1 MKKYILKY
9 AIIVLCG
16 LFYACSTTHQLSIN
30 TIAPASVDL
39 SHNIKRIG
47 IINSSIP
54 SERAEYKDRLD
65 QILSSEDQE
74 LVKQGTD
81 AAINGLFEE
90 LARDN
95 RFEKI
100 LLMENVPEVIK
111 GMHPVPDQAS
121 WTTIEALCLEHN
133 VDAIFSLAFY
143 DTDTKISLKKTKMEQ
158 RDLMRDYVE
167 VKAHE
172 ITLETLIENGWR
184 IYDPQNKEVI
194 DEFSFNDQITSS
206 AKGISP
212 IRALRAITDR
222 RDSVLHKSLSSGSA
236 YGSRLQPSK
245 QVIYR
250 DYYSNGS
257 EHMEQADA
265 LAQQE
270 NYSGATELWMQDVS
284 HPSSKIRA
292 RACFNL
298 AVYQE
303 YSGELDKALEW
314 ATKSYEESKS
324 KSTQHYMEALE
335 RRIAQQELLAQ
346 QMAYSD
352 ILRP

>member
-1 MKKYILKY
+1 MIKHALKYIS
-9 AIIVLCG
+9 IVLCAV
-16 LFYACSTTHQLSIN
+16 LTACSTTHQLSIN
-30 TIAPASVDL
+30 TVEPAPVDL
-39 SHNIKRIG
+39 AHNIRRIG
-47 IINSSIP
+47 IINSSIA

-81 AAINGLFEE
+81 AALNGLFQE
-90 LARDN
+90 LVKDS

-100 LLMENVPEVIK
+100 LLLENVPEVMK
-111 GMHPVPDQAS
+111 GIHPIPDQRS
-121 WTTIEALCLEHN
+121 WTTIEELCRKHD

-184 IYDPQNKEVI
+184 IYDPQHKEVI
-194 DEFSFNDQITSS
+194 DEFTFNDQITST

-222 RDSVLHKSLSSGSA
+222 KDAVLDKSMDTGSA

-250 DYYSNGS
+250 DYYINGTES
-257 EHMEQADA
+257 LEQADI
-265 LAQQE
+265 LAQKE
-270 NYSGATELWMQDVS
+270 DFEGATELWKKDITHS
-284 HPSSKIRA
+284 SSKIRA
-292 RACFNL
+292 RACYNL

-303 YSGELDKALEW
+303 YKGDLSKAMEW
-314 ATKSYEESKS
+314 ASKSYEHAKS
-324 KSTQHYMEALE
+324 KSTQHYIEALE
-335 RRIAQQELLAQ
+335 NRITQQELLAQ
-346 QMAYSD
+346 QMAYID